1 MILISSSQRHPVV
14 LLYLC
19 LIALAIVFFIPLLW
33 YSNPSSSRAQHVSLV
48 DHPNLRQ
55 ENGMTSIPAWQNS
68 TRAKAAFVIL
78 TRNKEVDG
86 VRQAM
91 RQLEARFN
99 HKFNY
104 PYVFLNDE
112 PFTEEFKHLTSSLT
126 SAETKYGMCW
136 ILYKDV
142 LCVDKCMIGLIPVE
156 HWSVPIWIDDER
168 AAKERKKMEE
178 DDIIYG
184 GSLAYRHMCR

>member
-19 LIALAIVFFIPLLW
+19 LIALAIVFFIPLVW
-33 YSNPSSSRAQHVSLV
+33 YSSPSSSKAQHVSLD

-55 ENGMTSIPAWQNS
+55 EHGVASIPAWQNS

-126 SAETKYGMCW
+126 SAETKYGMRR
-136 ILYKDV
+136 V
-142 LCVDKCMIGLIPVE
+142 MVR
-156 HWSVPIWIDDER
+156 ER
-168 AAKERKKMEE
+168 ALCWYGHNNRIDPCWALECPKLDRWWKGRHGKEK
-178 DDIIYG
+178 DG
-184 GSLAYRHMCR
+184 GKWYSIWW

>member
-19 LIALAIVFFIPLLW
+19 LIALAIVFFIPLVW
-33 YSNPSSSRAQHVSLV
+33 YSSPSSSKAHLSLD

-55 ENGMTSIPAWQNS
+55 EHGLASIPAWQNS

-126 SAETKYGMCW
+126 SAETKYGM
-136 ILYKDV
+136 
-142 LCVDKCMIGLIPVE
+142 
-156 HWSVPIWIDDER
+156 
-168 AAKERKKMEE
+168 
-178 DDIIYG
+178 
-184 GSLAYRHMCR
+184 